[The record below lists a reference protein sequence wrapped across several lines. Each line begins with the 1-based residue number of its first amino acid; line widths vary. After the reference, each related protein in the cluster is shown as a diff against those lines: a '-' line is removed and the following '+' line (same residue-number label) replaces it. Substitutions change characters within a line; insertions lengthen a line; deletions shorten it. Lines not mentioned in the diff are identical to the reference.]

1 MYKRFFINQ
10 DDVEKLTTGVTATS
24 LWDEKEY
31 EEWKS
36 SLKDTLK
43 GYIDTSSL
51 DGSLDAEIIC
61 DKFFPEKNIPIFI
74 SHSHADKTVAQKFA
88 IWLKENFDLLS
99 FIDSDLWGN
108 YNVIQSELD
117 DFYAAEMG
125 VRYDLEKKNPWM
137 NLSCLSKFLGTVNL
151 SKLRESTMKILK
163 KP

>member
-61 DKFFPEKNIPIFI
+61 DKFFPEKTSLYLYRILMLIKL
-74 SHSHADKTVAQKFA
+74 S
-88 IWLKENFDLLS
+88 LKSLQY
-99 FIDSDLWGN
+99 G
-108 YNVIQSELD
+108 
-117 DFYAAEMG
+117 
-125 VRYDLEKKNPWM
+125 
-137 NLSCLSKFLGTVNL
+137 
-151 SKLRESTMKILK
+151 
-163 KP
+163 